1 MGLGYINTESDVERW
16 ENLWTC
22 KSDTWWTRCEWWLP
36 GHRFYQFPWRVR
48 DQKINIE
55 NVRDKIIESHL
66 W

>member
-48 DQKINIE
+48 DQKI
-55 NVRDKIIESHL
+55 
-66 W
+66 